1 MRWTDFNSTSFLTPK
16 LTFDFCF
23 IYINTSGE
31 WLFVAVYTQTHI
43 SMYIYASFSITFSA
57 WSMNIVPQI
66 RQQWRRMDWVV
77 WCIYINDTRYAYNL
91 LYIFEYVEKVTMNI
105 YEHLFKFAMSRFIF
119 LNIKSRRI
127 YPRLKVLSF
136 VCEVLHLFFLVRM
149 PHDACSYDVWMFVL
163 FYVGWDENGVVF
175 EQFQHLKWFVN
186 HFKCHCNCMVFFFIS
201 RHL

>member
-1 MRWTDFNSTSFLTPK
+1 
-16 LTFDFCF
+16 
-23 IYINTSGE
+23 
-31 WLFVAVYTQTHI
+31 
-43 SMYIYASFSITFSA
+43 
-57 WSMNIVPQI
+57 
-66 RQQWRRMDWVV
+66 MDWVV

-186 HFKCHCNCMVFFFIS
+186 HFKCHCNCMVFFLYLVICKQTGIQFTLFRFYAS
-201 RHL
+201 TPNRHVQNCSSLE